1 MVSTSKL
8 DTFSTEENITAADRM
23 LVPLHP
29 VTVLLGR
36 EMLANLARY
45 RRAYRNYWAVTFARV
60 GIRKFPVT
68 GRLRSGAAVNLTK
81 DRVAQLYASE
91 KVEPHPEDDSVVVRV
106 GDRTLS
112 LAGGWTHGDIHGVY
126 VEDVYRWLPAAG
138 RDVVDV
144 GASIGDSPLYFA
156 ARGARRVIALEPWPA
171 TFELLERNV
180 RANHLEAS
188 VFPKN
193 AALGGGRGEITLDD
207 RFESAQH
214 AQIRS
219 FESGTAVPT
228 VPLADLVREYELN
241 DAVLKLDCEGGE
253 YDAILGSSPE
263 VLRRFTHI
271 QMEYHYGYRNL
282 ESALRSAGFEVSH
295 TRPFR
300 MVNRASERP
309 EFRMGNMYARRTG

>member
-1 MVSTSKL
+1 ML
-8 DTFSTEENITAADRM
+8 ATFSTEENITAGDRA
-23 LVPLHP
+23 LLPLHP

-36 EMLANLARY
+36 GTFANLARY
-45 RRAYRNYWAVTFARV
+45 RRAYRNYWAVTFARI
-60 GIRKFPVT
+60 GLRKFPLK
-68 GRLRSGAAVNLTK
+68 GQLRSGATIELTK
-81 DRVAQLYASE
+81 DRVAQLYGSDRI
-91 KVEPHPEDDSVVVRV
+91 EPHPEDDSVRV
-106 GDRTLS
+106 QCEGRSLS

-126 VEDVYRWLPAAG
+126 VEDVYRWLPAQG

-156 ARGARRVIALEPWPA
+156 ARGARRVLALEPWPS
-171 TFELLERNV
+171 TFELLQRNV
-180 RANHLEAS
+180 RANHLEET
-188 VFPKN
+188 VLPKN
-193 AALGGGRGEITLDD
+193 AALGGGRGQITLDD

-219 FESGTAVPT
+219 FESGTSVPT
-228 VPLADLVREYELN
+228 VPLADVVREYGLN

-253 YDAILGSSPE
+253 YDAILGSPPD

-282 ESALRSAGFEVSH
+282 ESALRSAGFEVRH

-309 EFRMGNMYARRTG
+309 EFRMGNMYARRTP